1 MKKVDLTAIVL
12 AKNEAE
18 MLPACLSCLSWCQE
32 IVVIDTGSQDK
43 TSEIAENFGAK
54 VIAFQHFSFARLRE
68 EGLKR
73 TQTSWIFYVD
83 ADERVTPVLAQ
94 EIITQLEKNRVAALQ
109 LKRENVFYG
118 QTMKAGGWQMDE
130 VTRIF
135 KRDNLKSWQGEI
147 HESPVFTG
155 ETLLLQSPLIH
166 LTHRSTAEGLIKS
179 SRWTPIEAKLLFEAG
194 AASVS
199 FGMLIRK
206 GLGEFVRRAIT
217 NRGYRDGQ
225 TGLVEA
231 LIQAINRI
239 LVYVQVWELQH
250 QPKIKDLYQ
259 VKEREIELLWE
270 DDRKRS

>member
-1 MKKVDLTAIVL
+1 MKKVALTAIVL

-18 MLPACLSCLSWCQE
+18 MLPACLSCLNWCQE

-54 VIAFQHFSFARLRE
+54 VIAFQHSSFARLRE

-73 TQTSWIFYVD
+73 TQTPWIFYVD

-94 EIITQLEKNRVAALQ
+94 EIITELEKNRAAALQ

-118 QTMKAGGWQMDE
+118 QTMKAGGWQTDE

-155 ETLLLQSPLIH
+155 EALLLQSPLVH

-194 AASVS
+194 AAPVG
-199 FGMLIRK
+199 FGTLIKK